1 MGWSWVSDLD
11 RRIRT
16 VQTSISI
23 NESLMTAALNPT
35 AAGAVK
41 DRLATLR
48 AELENLMAYREGGA
62 A

>member
-1 MGWSWVSDLD
+1 VSDLD
-11 RRIRT
+11 RRIKE
-16 VQTSISI
+16 VETSISI

-48 AELENLMAYREGGA
+48 AELEELMTYRQGGA

>member
-1 MGWSWVSDLD
+1 MSDLD
-11 RRIRT
+11 RRIKE
-16 VQTSISI
+16 VETSISI

-48 AELENLMAYREGGA
+48 AELEELMTYRQGGA